1 MPTTYLCTVG
11 TSAGKF
17 NPGPDRGA
25 ILGSFNQFPFAEES
39 TQKLSAELHSLFRL
53 GLTAKDRVIFYHS
66 ETPAGAGCAGAL
78 CDYLDDKLPGIAA
91 ESRQIEGL
99 QVNDA
104 SRFREE
110 GVVNFC
116 KAVHDDL
123 DRYGSQSCVLNP
135 TGGFKALVPYTAL
148 LGMLRQVPVRY
159 IYEQSKEVLD
169 LPAFPLDFPTT
180 LLQILTEL
188 QTKLEIESSIAL
200 AELQQL
206 VDKQTIEILF
216 ETHGQEATLSAI
228 GHLLLDR
235 LQEKR
240 AKIVYVCREAFE
252 GIMKLDAACNSID
265 YLQRCAASP
274 AAFEKARHA
283 SIGDGFCWLKPGNT
297 TDRYLVTV
305 EDWKLL
311 VWKAVDHAE
320 YEDLAKTTKLAS
332 GLLRSR
338 SSHGPFFR
346 LDIVH

>member
-1 MPTTYLCTVG
+1 LSTNYLCTVG
-11 TSAGKF
+11 TSADKSSL
-17 NPGPDRGA
+17 GPERAA
-25 ILGSFNQFPFAEES
+25 IFGSFSRLPLEEAS
-39 TQKLSAELHSLFRL
+39 TKALSAELHSLFRL
-53 GLTAKDRVIFYHS
+53 GLSSKDRVIFYHS
-66 ETPAGAGCAGAL
+66 QTPLGVGCAGAL
-78 CDYLDDKLPGIAA
+78 CDYLNDKLPGVAV

-99 QVNDA
+99 QVDDA
-104 SRFREE
+104 KRFREQ
-110 GVVNFC
+110 GVVNFF
-116 KAVHDDL
+116 KAVNEDL

-159 IYEQSKEVLD
+159 IFEQSKEVLD
-169 LPAFPLDFPTT
+169 LPAFPLDFPTA
-180 LLQILTEL
+180 LLQVLTEL
-188 QTKLEIESSIAL
+188 QTKLEIDSSLPL

-206 VDKQTIEILF
+206 IDKQTIGILF

-235 LQEKR
+235 LKEKR
-240 AKIVYVCREAFE
+240 AKIVYVASEAFK

-265 YLQRCAASP
+265 FLQRCAASS

-283 SIGDGFCWLKPGNT
+283 SIGEGFSWLKPGNT

-320 YEDLAKTTKLAS
+320 YEDLAKNTKLAS

-346 LDIVH
+346 LDVVH